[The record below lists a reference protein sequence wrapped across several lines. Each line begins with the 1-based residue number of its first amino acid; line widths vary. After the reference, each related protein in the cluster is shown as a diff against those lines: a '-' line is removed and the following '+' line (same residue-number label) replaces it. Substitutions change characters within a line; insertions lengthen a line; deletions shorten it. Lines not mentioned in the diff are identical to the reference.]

1 MQEFPPFRLDTV
13 NQCLWRRR
21 ETAHDERLLL
31 PPKAFAVLRYLVE
44 HAGQLVTQE
53 ELLEAVWPETHV
65 QPEVLKSRIFEVRS
79 ALGDRP
85 KTPRFIETLPRR
97 GYRFIATVHDG
108 PAAAPAIPLPSAYGH
123 LVGRARALGA
133 LRECLHRTLH
143 GQRQMVFLT
152 GEPGIGETALVD
164 AFQQQVTADVP
175 GLRLARGQCLEGYGG
190 MEAYYPML
198 EALGQLWRG
207 AGGDVVVQTLAT
219 HAPTW
224 LVQFPALVT
233 REHRDTLQREL
244 LGATRERMLREIAEA
259 LETLTV
265 RRLLLLV
272 FEDLQWVDHATV
284 DLLAALAR
292 RWAPA
297 HLLVVGTY
305 RLVDLDLGQHPLQAL
320 TQELLVHQLCQEI
333 AVAPLREA
341 DVAAYLA
348 AASAG
353 ARLPEGLVG
362 LVYRHSEGNPLFM
375 RAVLDHLTQ
384 QGLLARQ
391 ADGWDLRVPISD
403 IALGVPESLR
413 QMIDAQIA
421 RLRPEEQRMLE
432 AASVTGAEFTARVS
446 AVAANQEPEDFEALC
461 ETLARRQH
469 LVRAA
474 GAQQFPDGCVS
485 QRYEFVHALY
495 RDVCYGRQAPGRRA
509 MLHRRLGER
518 MEGVFATRLSDV
530 ASELAHHF
538 AAGAAWA
545 RAVTYLRLVADTAER
560 RYAHREAATTLQ
572 HALALVHHLPEAP
585 ERTQHALTLYIA
597 LGTALRTA
605 KGHAAP
611 EVEHAYTQARAL
623 CQQVGETPELVP
635 VLFGLWRFY
644 LVRSQLHTAQEL
656 GETLLRL
663 AHQAHDPALAVIVHY
678 ALGATWMWL
687 GALPA
692 ARQHMEEGIARYR
705 PNLRRALVFRMGQ
718 DPGVSCRAYAAWTL
732 WLLGYPD
739 QALTRSHDTLALAHE
754 LSHPY
759 SLAYARCWAAIVSQ
773 FRRDMSAVH
782 EQAETAVALS
792 TEQGFPLGTALAGVY
807 GGERA
812 RGIEPL

>member
-1 MQEFPPFRLDTV
+1 
-13 NQCLWRRR
+13 
-21 ETAHDERLLL
+21 
-31 PPKAFAVLRYLVE
+31 
-44 HAGQLVTQE
+44 
-53 ELLEAVWPETHV
+53 
-65 QPEVLKSRIFEVRS
+65 
-79 ALGDRP
+79 
-85 KTPRFIETLPRR
+85 
-97 GYRFIATVHDG
+97 
-108 PAAAPAIPLPSAYGH
+108 
-123 LVGRARALGA
+123 
-133 LRECLHRTLH
+133 
-143 GQRQMVFLT
+143 
-152 GEPGIGETALVD
+152 
-164 AFQQQVTADVP
+164 
-175 GLRLARGQCLEGYGG
+175 
-190 MEAYYPML
+190 
-198 EALGQLWRG
+198 
-207 AGGDVVVQTLAT
+207 
-219 HAPTW
+219 
-224 LVQFPALVT
+224 
-233 REHRDTLQREL
+233 
-244 LGATRERMLREIAEA
+244 
-259 LETLTV
+259 
-265 RRLLLLV
+265 
-272 FEDLQWVDHATV
+272 
-284 DLLAALAR
+284 
-292 RWAPA
+292 
-297 HLLVVGTY
+297 
-305 RLVDLDLGQHPLQAL
+305 
-320 TQELLVHQLCQEI
+320 
-333 AVAPLREA
+333 
-341 DVAAYLA
+341 
-348 AASAG
+348 
-353 ARLPEGLVG
+353 
-362 LVYRHSEGNPLFM
+362 
-375 RAVLDHLTQ
+375 
-384 QGLLARQ
+384 
-391 ADGWDLRVPISD
+391 
-403 IALGVPESLR
+403 
-413 QMIDAQIA
+413 
-421 RLRPEEQRMLE
+421 
-432 AASVTGAEFTARVS
+432 
-446 AVAANQEPEDFEALC
+446 VAANQEPEDFEALC

-754 LSHPY
+754 LSHPS

-812 RGIEPL
+812 RGIELL